1 MSNAGGLGSDTTVKV
16 VGVSYFKLVVV
27 FVLGFLTRGYL
38 VVFDHEFQDYSV
50 EGTSFQRPQH
60 QEEDRNKPPP
70 KQQQHHQHQHQQHH
84 DILSHL
90 PKCDQPQSP
99 LSLAE
104 LAAQYRPSKFVRYA
118 HTNFDRI
125 YPQYLEPYR
134 FKQFRMLEI
143 GLDTGAGSL
152 LWSEYF
158 PCGVLYGLEYTERE
172 SHTPGAR
179 TIRTVT
185 GDQGNRTF
193 LQTEFLAQTDGGH
206 FDVIIDDG
214 GHHYEQQSLS
224 YEVLFDR
231 ALTPGGVYFI
241 EDIETSYWQPG
252 VPLYNHP
259 ITRGGYAEPDTLINR
274 FKLVIDVGTCRRC
287 GESCTNSMCVDV
299 SLCSVSRVLFCQFI
313 IISLA
318 LSYYLFVPFF
328 CVVFSGCHRYTI

>member
-1 MSNAGGLGSDTTVKV
+1 M
-16 VGVSYFKLVVV
+16 VGV
-27 FVLGFLTRGYL
+27 
-38 VVFDHEFQDYSV
+38 
-50 EGTSFQRPQH
+50 
-60 QEEDRNKPPP
+60 
-70 KQQQHHQHQHQQHH
+70 
-84 DILSHL
+84 
-90 PKCDQPQSP
+90 
-99 LSLAE
+99 LSLWG
-104 LAAQYRPSKFVRYA
+104 LVRIGIYRTGVQYPRG
-118 HTNFDRI
+118 
-125 YPQYLEPYR
+125 PYDSDGDGR
-134 FKQFRMLEI
+134 
-143 GLDTGAGSL
+143 S
-152 LWSEYF
+152 
-158 PCGVLYGLEYTERE
+158 RE
-172 SHTPGAR
+172 SDLFTDR
-179 TIRTVT
+179 V
-185 GDQGNRTF
+185 
-193 LQTEFLAQTDGGH
+193 FLAQTDGGH

>member
-1 MSNAGGLGSDTTVKV
+1 
-16 VGVSYFKLVVV
+16 
-27 FVLGFLTRGYL
+27 
-38 VVFDHEFQDYSV
+38 
-50 EGTSFQRPQH
+50 
-60 QEEDRNKPPP
+60 
-70 KQQQHHQHQHQQHH
+70 
-84 DILSHL
+84 
-90 PKCDQPQSP
+90 
-99 LSLAE
+99 
-104 LAAQYRPSKFVRYA
+104 
-118 HTNFDRI
+118 
-125 YPQYLEPYR
+125 
-134 FKQFRMLEI
+134 MLEI

-259 ITRGGYAEPDTLINR
+259 ITRGGYAEPDTLMNR